1 MRFAHQN
8 PKRKIKDRCDH
19 KIDEIKKHITQ
30 NGVKK
35 LILEEVQ
42 MLKETLEHYES
53 PETSE
58 ELKNKR
64 NKKSK

>member
-8 PKRKIKDRCDH
+8 PKEKSKTDVTT
-19 KIDEIKKHITQ
+19 KLMKSKKHITQ
-30 NGVKK
+30 NG
-35 LILEEVQ
+35 VQ

-58 ELKNKR
+58 ELKQEE
-64 NKKSK
+64 

>member
-8 PKRKIKDRCDH
+8 PKEKSKTDVTT
-19 KIDEIKKHITQ
+19 KLMKS
-30 NGVKK
+30 KK

-42 MLKETLEHYES
+42 ILKETLEHYES

-58 ELKNKR
+58 ELKQEE
-64 NKKSK
+64 

>member
-8 PKRKIKDRCDH
+8 PKEKSKTDVTT
-19 KIDEIKKHITQ
+19 KLMKSKKHITQ

-42 MLKETLEHYES
+42 MLKETLEHY
-53 PETSE
+53 
-58 ELKNKR
+58 
-64 NKKSK
+64 

>member
-8 PKRKIKDRCDH
+8 PKEKSKTDVTT
-19 KIDEIKKHITQ
+19 KLMKSKKHITK

-58 ELKNKR
+58 ELKQEE
-64 NKKSK
+64 